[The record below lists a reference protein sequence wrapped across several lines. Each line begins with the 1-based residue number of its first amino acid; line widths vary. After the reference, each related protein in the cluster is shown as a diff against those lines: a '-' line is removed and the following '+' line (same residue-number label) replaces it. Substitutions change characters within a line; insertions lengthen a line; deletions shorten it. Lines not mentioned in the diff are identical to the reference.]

1 MLIFV
6 HGLNNKVD
14 RCSVML
20 IDMNYMKHNKI
31 SDEIVE
37 KIIVLRLR
45 GKTIVHVHV
54 IIVVQKYTFQ
64 KISEFH
70 CLIHL

>member
-1 MLIFV
+1 MLNFV

-14 RCSVML
+14 RCSGML

-37 KIIVLRLR
+37 KIIVLIR
-45 GKTIVHVHV
+45 GKTIVHEHV
-54 IIVVQKYTFQ
+54 IIVVQKYTIQ

>member
-1 MLIFV
+1 MLNFV
-6 HGLNNKVD
+6 QGLNNKVD

-37 KIIVLRLR
+37 KIIVLIR

>member
-1 MLIFV
+1 
-6 HGLNNKVD
+6 
-14 RCSVML
+14 
-20 IDMNYMKHNKI
+20 MNYMKHNKI

-37 KIIVLRLR
+37 KIIVLIR

>member
-6 HGLNNKVD
+6 HRLNNKVD

-37 KIIVLRLR
+37 KIIVLIR

-54 IIVVQKYTFQ
+54 IIVVQKYMFQ

>member
-20 IDMNYMKHNKI
+20 IDMNYMKHNEI

-37 KIIVLRLR
+37 KNNRTHPR
-45 GKTIVHVHV
+45 QNNCTC
-54 IIVVQKYTFQ
+54 T
-64 KISEFH
+64 
-70 CLIHL
+70 

>member
-1 MLIFV
+1 
-6 HGLNNKVD
+6 
-14 RCSVML
+14 
-20 IDMNYMKHNKI
+20 MNYMKHNKI

-37 KIIVLRLR
+37 KIIVLIR

-54 IIVVQKYTFQ
+54 IIVVQKYRFQ

>member
-1 MLIFV
+1 MLNFV

-14 RCSVML
+14 RCS
-20 IDMNYMKHNKI
+20 NYMKHNKI

-37 KIIVLRLR
+37 KIIVLIR

-54 IIVVQKYTFQ
+54 IIVVQKYMFQ

>member
-6 HGLNNKVD
+6 HRLNNKVD

-37 KIIVLRLR
+37 KIIVLIR

>member
-1 MLIFV
+1 MLNFV

-14 RCSVML
+14 RCSGML

-37 KIIVLRLR
+37 KIIVLIR
-45 GKTIVHVHV
+45 GKTIVHVV
-54 IIVVQKYTFQ
+54 YM
-64 KISEFH
+64 
-70 CLIHL
+70 

>member
-37 KIIVLRLR
+37 KIIVLIR

-54 IIVVQKYTFQ
+54 IIVVQKYMFQ

>member
-1 MLIFV
+1 MLNFV

-14 RCSVML
+14 RCSGML

-37 KIIVLRLR
+37 KIIVLIRS
-45 GKTIVHVHV
+45 KTIVQVHV
-54 IIVVQKYTFQ
+54 IIVVQKYMFQ
-64 KISEFH
+64 KISEVH

>member
-1 MLIFV
+1 MLNFV

-14 RCSVML
+14 RCSGML

-37 KIIVLRLR
+37 KIIVLIR
-45 GKTIVHVHV
+45 GKTIVHV

>member
-37 KIIVLRLR
+37 KIIVLIR

-54 IIVVQKYTFQ
+54 IIVVQKYMFQ

-70 CLIHL
+70 FLIHL

>member
-1 MLIFV
+1 MLNFV
-6 HGLNNKVD
+6 QGLNNKVD
-14 RCSVML
+14 RCSGML

-31 SDEIVE
+31 SDEKVE
-37 KIIVLRLR
+37 KIIVLIR

-54 IIVVQKYTFQ
+54 IIVVQKYRFK

>member
-6 HGLNNKVD
+6 HGLYNKVD

-37 KIIVLRLR
+37 KIIVLIR
-45 GKTIVHVHV
+45 GKTIVHLHV
-54 IIVVQKYTFQ
+54 IIVEQKYMFQ